1 MLEPIQ
7 ATGYSYAM
15 GTDDQQQ
22 KDLLLILRGMA
33 CITIFLHSLLLI
45 EIIIEAM
52 TINARRKS

>member
-7 ATGYSYAM
+7 ATGYTYAM

-33 CITIFLHSLLLI
+33 CITYSCTVYSSL
-45 EIIIEAM
+45 
-52 TINARRKS
+52 KS